1 MLKKRLSIIAFL
13 MVVIIALSLPIVKAE
28 DMQDTNDDDS
38 AVVQEEQVTTT
49 NEGEAVTTT
58 QGEEEVGTT
67 ENSGETETQE
77 QVEYKQQDVYLTG
90 DNVTIDYIVDGNV
103 FVAANNVTI
112 NSQIGG
118 DVFVVANT
126 VTVGEQGYI
135 FSNLFAVADSIN
147 INGVVYDMY
156 SMSNTMQISGYVYRD
171 VKAIA
176 NKIDIAGV
184 VGRNAFV
191 DCSNINFIETKT
203 EEEGESTVTSQGRIV
218 GNLNYTASQEIT
230 FPEGVIGGETSFTSE
245 IGNGAQIQDYIMYAG
260 RFVVTVIILW
270 LLGLWLAPKF
280 TKNSGEILAKRTG
293 AVIGY
298 GILTPIVLL
307 IVPILLLLVNVTSNI
322 GVIGVAVLF
331 LLIMIGSPIFVIT
344 LNKLICDKLKIEKN
358 IGIFGVLIIS
368 SVIFW
373 LLGLIPIL
381 GTLIIYISAIFG
393 IGTIVANLLPKKEKK
408 DAVEVEKVDD
418 KKEEK

>member
-1 MLKKRLSIIAFL
+1 M
-13 MVVIIALSLPIVKAE
+13 
-28 DMQDTNDDDS
+28 
-38 AVVQEEQVTTT
+38 
-49 NEGEAVTTT
+49 
-58 QGEEEVGTT
+58 
-67 ENSGETETQE
+67 
-77 QVEYKQQDVYLTG
+77 
-90 DNVTIDYIVDGNV
+90 
-103 FVAANNVTI
+103 
-112 NSQIGG
+112 
-118 DVFVVANT
+118 
-126 VTVGEQGYI
+126 TVGEQGYI

-408 DAVEVEKVDD
+408 DAVEVEKVDN
-418 KKEEK
+418 KEEK

>member
-13 MVVIIALSLPIVKAE
+13 MVVIMALSLPIVKAE

-49 NEGEAVTTT
+49 NEGETVTTT

-67 ENSGETETQE
+67 ENSAETATQE
-77 QVEYKQQDVYLTG
+77 QVEYKQQDVWLTG

-176 NKIDIAGV
+176 NKIDIAGI

-203 EEEGESTVTSQGRIV
+203 EEEGES
-218 GNLNYTASQEIT
+218 LEI
-230 FPEGVIGGETSFTSE
+230 
-245 IGNGAQIQDYIMYAG
+245 
-260 RFVVTVIILW
+260 
-270 LLGLWLAPKF
+270 
-280 TKNSGEILAKRTG
+280 
-293 AVIGY
+293 
-298 GILTPIVLL
+298 
-307 IVPILLLLVNVTSNI
+307 
-322 GVIGVAVLF
+322 
-331 LLIMIGSPIFVIT
+331 
-344 LNKLICDKLKIEKN
+344 
-358 IGIFGVLIIS
+358 
-368 SVIFW
+368 
-373 LLGLIPIL
+373 
-381 GTLIIYISAIFG
+381 
-393 IGTIVANLLPKKEKK
+393 
-408 DAVEVEKVDD
+408 
-418 KKEEK
+418 

>member
-1 MLKKRLSIIAFL
+1 M
-13 MVVIIALSLPIVKAE
+13 
-28 DMQDTNDDDS
+28 
-38 AVVQEEQVTTT
+38 
-49 NEGEAVTTT
+49 
-58 QGEEEVGTT
+58 
-67 ENSGETETQE
+67 
-77 QVEYKQQDVYLTG
+77 
-90 DNVTIDYIVDGNV
+90 
-103 FVAANNVTI
+103 
-112 NSQIGG
+112 
-118 DVFVVANT
+118 
-126 VTVGEQGYI
+126 TVGEQGYI

-322 GVIGVAVLF
+322 GVIGVAVLV

-408 DAVEVEKVDD
+408 DAVEVEKVDN
-418 KKEEK
+418 KEEK

>member
-1 MLKKRLSIIAFL
+1 MICIQCLIS
-13 MVVIIALSLPIVKAE
+13 
-28 DMQDTNDDDS
+28 
-38 AVVQEEQVTTT
+38 
-49 NEGEAVTTT
+49 
-58 QGEEEVGTT
+58 
-67 ENSGETETQE
+67 
-77 QVEYKQQDVYLTG
+77 
-90 DNVTIDYIVDGNV
+90 
-103 FVAANNVTI
+103 
-112 NSQIGG
+112 
-118 DVFVVANT
+118 
-126 VTVGEQGYI
+126 
-135 FSNLFAVADSIN
+135 
-147 INGVVYDMY
+147 
-156 SMSNTMQISGYVYRD
+156 MQISGYVYRD

-245 IGNGAQIQDYIMYAG
+245 IGNGAQNSDYIMYEG

-358 IGIFGVLIIS
+358 IGIFGVINNFIS
-368 SVIFW
+368 YILATRINTNTMNINY
-373 LLGLIPIL
+373 LLQQFL
-381 GTLIIYISAIFG
+381 
-393 IGTIVANLLPKKEKK
+393 E
-408 DAVEVEKVDD
+408 
-418 KKEEK
+418 